1 MKLKFR
7 LKLNAIP
14 MRSFVLVLVVLLLSA
29 PAVHLNAQITIEYRE
44 VPYVDPGPHFLH
56 IGIQTGPQ
64 PVTLVGL
71 NGSASVT
78 PGDTLLF
85 DGVVK
90 NHFGF
95 NLTFIGSDPERNF
108 NLEYGF
114 GGRLMN
120 LSTTQVGNQDT
131 KIRKF
136 GIFDFFLGVRY
147 LPAKPT
153 LALGNQ
159 TFRFTAAGLLAF
171 EAPSYFV
178 NADLNG
184 GIIFARKDKATGLYL
199 GVTYRPIVQEF
210 DKTAYPGMG
219 EAINYRYTLGTTWGL
234 KASLIF
240 GFY

>member
-1 MKLKFR
+1 
-7 LKLNAIP
+7 
-14 MRSFVLVLVVLLLSA
+14 MRSFLSMLSA
-29 PAVHLNAQITIEYRE
+29 ILISAVTVHLNAQITIEYRE
-44 VPYVDPGPHFLH
+44 IPYVDPGPHFLH
-56 IGIQTGPQ
+56 LSIQTGPQ

-90 NHFGF
+90 NHFGA
-95 NLTFIGSDPERNF
+95 NITFIGSDPDRNF

-120 LSTTQVGNQDT
+120 LSTAQVGNQDT

-147 LPAKPT
+147 LPSKPT
-153 LALGNQ
+153 VAFGNQ
-159 TFRFTAAGLLAF
+159 TIRLTAAGLLAF
-171 EAPSYFV
+171 EAPSYYV
-178 NADLNG
+178 NADLNAG
-184 GIIFARKDKATGLYL
+184 LIFARKDKTTGLYI
-199 GVTYRPIVQEF
+199 GATYRPIVQEF
-210 DKTAYPGMG
+210 DKTAYPGNG
-219 EAINYRYTLGTTWGL
+219 ETINYRYTLGAAWGL
-234 KASLIF
+234 KASFIF